1 MKSFFI
7 VSYGGKPQHLH
18 SFYQQLK
25 KLNPCHSIAEEE
37 LERIC
42 GAIHGLLRAHE
53 RREATLTRLES
64 DKELFTQGK
73 VSEMRAKFNERRNSK
88 GQGQER
94 SDGVTDDDDDIV
106 C

>member
-1 MKSFFI
+1 MEK
-7 VSYGGKPQHLH
+7 
-18 SFYQQLK
+18 
-25 KLNPCHSIAEEE
+25 
-37 LERIC
+37 IC

-64 DKELFTQGK
+64 DKELFTEGK

-88 GQGQER
+88 GVGNQER
-94 SDGVTDDDDDIV
+94 SDGITDDDEDIV

>member
-1 MKSFFI
+1 MEK
-7 VSYGGKPQHLH
+7 
-18 SFYQQLK
+18 
-25 KLNPCHSIAEEE
+25 
-37 LERIC
+37 IC

-64 DKELFTQGK
+64 DKELFTEGK

-88 GQGQER
+88 GINANQER
-94 SDGVTDDDDDIV
+94 SDGITDDDEDIV

>member
-1 MKSFFI
+1 M
-7 VSYGGKPQHLH
+7 
-18 SFYQQLK
+18 
-25 KLNPCHSIAEEE
+25 
-37 LERIC
+37 
-42 GAIHGLLRAHE
+42 
-53 RREATLTRLES
+53 TRLES

-88 GQGQER
+88 NGQGQER

>member
-1 MKSFFI
+1 MEK
-7 VSYGGKPQHLH
+7 
-18 SFYQQLK
+18 
-25 KLNPCHSIAEEE
+25 
-37 LERIC
+37 IC

-64 DKELFTQGK
+64 DKELFTEGK

-88 GQGQER
+88 GVGNQER
-94 SDGVTDDDDDIV
+94 SDGVTDDDEDIV

>member
-1 MKSFFI
+1 MEK
-7 VSYGGKPQHLH
+7 
-18 SFYQQLK
+18 
-25 KLNPCHSIAEEE
+25 
-37 LERIC
+37 IC

-64 DKELFTQGK
+64 DKELFTEGK

-88 GQGQER
+88 GVRNQER
-94 SDGVTDDDDDIV
+94 SDGITDDDEDIV

>member
-1 MKSFFI
+1 M
-7 VSYGGKPQHLH
+7 
-18 SFYQQLK
+18 
-25 KLNPCHSIAEEE
+25 
-37 LERIC
+37 ERIC

-53 RREATLTRLES
+53 RREETLTRLES
-64 DKELFTQGK
+64 DKELFKEGK

-88 GQGQER
+88 GVNASGQQER

>member
-1 MKSFFI
+1 MQCTNVNCST
-7 VSYGGKPQHLH
+7 
-18 SFYQQLK
+18 
-25 KLNPCHSIAEEE
+25 EEE

-88 GQGQER
+88 GVNASGGQER
-94 SDGVTDDDDDIV
+94 SDGITDDDDDIV

>member
-1 MKSFFI
+1 MRYPFT
-7 VSYGGKPQHLH
+7 
-18 SFYQQLK
+18 
-25 KLNPCHSIAEEE
+25 AEEE

-53 RREATLTRLES
+53 RREETLTRLES

-73 VSEMRAKFNERRNSK
+73 VSEMKAKFNERRTK
-88 GQGQER
+88 GVGGGGQER

-106 C
+106 Y